1 MTCQHGWQKT
11 IVSIDKFNKTIGN
24 IVCWI
29 TIPLILG
36 MVYEVLARKLFL
48 APTIWAYDMSRFLY
62 GALFMLGAGYA
73 LSKGV
78 HIRADFLYR
87 NFKTKT
93 QGKIDFWLYLLFYFP
108 GLIVFLYMTT
118 IFVQESIM
126 RNERGMDTTWMP
138 YMWPIKS
145 CLWFGIIFLL
155 IQGVSELFKSYYAMT
170 KGRWPWTRMISH
182 LIDPAILGFIL
193 IGVMLFAIFI
203 GFPISFTLIF
213 LGFVFG
219 YLGFG
224 KLVFYLMTLQFSM
237 VMTEQTLAAVPLFV
251 FMGIM
256 MEQAGLMERLFSAF
270 QMMLAK
276 VRGSLYYAVLFVSVI
291 FAAATGIV
299 GASVTILGI
308 MAAKSMNKSGYDVK
322 LAAGTI
328 TAGGTLGILIPPSIM
343 LVVMGPIMEIPV
355 TDLFAAA
362 ILPGI
367 LLACLYAAYTT
378 VRCIINPK
386 LGPTV
391 PEELRAKSMKDVWI
405 ENFFLD

>member
-1 MTCQHGWQKT
+1 MTDKPSNLDISDEMIAERRGGPGKMPDDMPTWMAKA

-155 IQGVSELFKSYYAMT
+155 VQGVSELFKSYYAMT
-170 KGRWPWTRMISH
+170 KGRWP
-182 LIDPAILGFIL
+182 G
-193 IGVMLFAIFI
+193 
-203 GFPISFTLIF
+203 
-213 LGFVFG
+213 
-219 YLGFG
+219 
-224 KLVFYLMTLQFSM
+224 Q
-237 VMTEQTLAAVPLFV
+237 E
-251 FMGIM
+251 
-256 MEQAGLMERLFSAF
+256 
-270 QMMLAK
+270 
-276 VRGSLYYAVLFVSVI
+276 
-291 FAAATGIV
+291 
-299 GASVTILGI
+299 
-308 MAAKSMNKSGYDVK
+308 
-322 LAAGTI
+322 
-328 TAGGTLGILIPPSIM
+328 
-343 LVVMGPIMEIPV
+343 
-355 TDLFAAA
+355 
-362 ILPGI
+362 
-367 LLACLYAAYTT
+367 
-378 VRCIINPK
+378 
-386 LGPTV
+386 
-391 PEELRAKSMKDVWI
+391 
-405 ENFFLD
+405 

>member
-1 MTCQHGWQKT
+1 MTDKPTNLDISDEMIAERRGGSGKMPDDMPTWMAKA

-155 IQGVSELFKSYYAMT
+155 VQGVSELFKSYYAMT
-170 KGRWPWTRMISH
+170 KGKWP
-182 LIDPAILGFIL
+182 G
-193 IGVMLFAIFI
+193 
-203 GFPISFTLIF
+203 
-213 LGFVFG
+213 
-219 YLGFG
+219 
-224 KLVFYLMTLQFSM
+224 Q
-237 VMTEQTLAAVPLFV
+237 E
-251 FMGIM
+251 
-256 MEQAGLMERLFSAF
+256 
-270 QMMLAK
+270 
-276 VRGSLYYAVLFVSVI
+276 
-291 FAAATGIV
+291 
-299 GASVTILGI
+299 
-308 MAAKSMNKSGYDVK
+308 
-322 LAAGTI
+322 
-328 TAGGTLGILIPPSIM
+328 
-343 LVVMGPIMEIPV
+343 
-355 TDLFAAA
+355 
-362 ILPGI
+362 
-367 LLACLYAAYTT
+367 
-378 VRCIINPK
+378 
-386 LGPTV
+386 
-391 PEELRAKSMKDVWI
+391 
-405 ENFFLD
+405 